1 MGHKSQKGLV
11 AITNYKERLRLRW
24 RYVGIRYSINL
35 SAFNKI
41 NLLEAKRVALSIE
54 QDMVTDNFDYSL
66 IRYNGKRIDTG
77 SKGRTF
83 VQLFESWV
91 KNYKQMDCEL
101 HTNYNAV
108 RNMIRK
114 WDRVDPSNI
123 VRKLNAEKFCGATYN
138 RRLTMLKL
146 FGTWLVDNQV
156 WKTNP
161 LITVSRKKHKKLLQ
175 PKRKPFSLEEIQLI
189 LKAFQ
194 ENTFCPKSSAY
205 KHSYYYPFMYFLFK
219 TGVRNAEAIGLRCG
233 SLDFTN
239 NVIKIHEVLARGLS
253 GTSSVKRILKETK
266 NGKIRHLPFTED
278 LKHVLEPLIKNR
290 NPDELVFK
298 SPTGLSIDDHNFQN
312 RIFKKVLHSLGI
324 EERVL
329 YACRHTFGSR
339 CIDEG
344 VSPVMT
350 AFLMG
355 NNPETALRNYTH
367 QLNIPNNLPGI

>member
-1 MGHKSQKGLV
+1 MGQKSNKGAV
-11 AITNYKERLRLRW
+11 VTTNCDGRLRLRW
-24 RYVGIRYSINL
+24 RYAGIRYSINL
-35 SAFNKI
+35 SSFNKI

-66 IRYNGKRIDTG
+66 IRYNGKRIDTC
-77 SKGRTF
+77 SKGKTF
-83 VQLFESWV
+83 VQLFEIWV

-101 HTNYNAV
+101 HTNYNAL
-108 RNMIRK
+108 RNMLMK
-114 WDRVDPSNI
+114 WGNVEPSNI
-123 VRKLNAEKFCGATYN
+123 VKKLNAEKFCGATYN

-146 FGTWLVDNQV
+146 FGTWLVANQV

-161 LITVSRKKHKKLLQ
+161 LITVSRKKQKKSLQ
-175 PKRKPFSLEEIQLI
+175 PKRKPFSLDEIQSV

-194 ENTFCPKSSAY
+194 ENTFCSKSSAY

-233 SLDFTN
+233 SLDFKK
-239 NVIKIHEVLARGLS
+239 NVIKIHEVLARSLS

-266 NGKIRHLPFTED
+266 NGKIRYLPLTKD

-290 NPDELVFK
+290 NPEELVFK
-298 SPTGLSIDDHNFQN
+298 SPNGLSIDDHNFQN
-312 RIFKKVLHSLGI
+312 RIFKKVLLSLGI
-324 EERVL
+324 DERVL

-355 NNPETALRNYTH
+355 NNPETTLRNYTH
-367 QLNIPNNLPGI
+367 QLNIPDNLPVI

>member
-11 AITNYKERLRLRW
+11 VITNYKERLRLRW

-35 SAFNKI
+35 SSFNKI

-91 KNYKQMDCEL
+91 KNYKQMECEI
-101 HTNYNAV
+101 HTNYNAI

-114 WDRVDPSNI
+114 WDRVDSSNI

-146 FGTWLVDNQV
+146 FGTWLVNNQV

-175 PKRKPFSLEEIQLI
+175 PKRKPFSLDEIHSV

-194 ENTFCPKSSAY
+194 ENTFCPKYSAY

-266 NGKIRHLPFTED
+266 NGKIRHLPFTKD

-367 QLNIPNNLPGI
+367 QLNIPNDLPSI